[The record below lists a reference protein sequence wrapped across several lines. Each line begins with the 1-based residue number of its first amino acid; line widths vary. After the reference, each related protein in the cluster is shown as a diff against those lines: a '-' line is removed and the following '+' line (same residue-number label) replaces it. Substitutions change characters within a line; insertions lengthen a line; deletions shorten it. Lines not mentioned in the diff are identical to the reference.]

1 MDELIFDKN
10 EDWDKRVLC
19 SDGACIGVI
28 GLDGKCTECGKTYD
42 GVKSAPCASDVP
54 GEADFPSKKQ
64 DTGNESS
71 YGGSVTDEEWDKRVL
86 CSDGACIG
94 VIGLDGKCTECGKPQ

>member
-28 GLDGKCTECGKTYD
+28 GLDGKCC
-42 GVKSAPCASDVP
+42 
-54 GEADFPSKKQ
+54 
-64 DTGNESS
+64 
-71 YGGSVTDEEWDKRVL
+71 VL
-86 CSDGACIG
+86 KVGLLCG
-94 VIGLDGKCTECGKPQ
+94 VINEISMHRIWMVLGRHRNRDIDPKQVSRCGYVFFAALQHIRRRD

>member
-42 GVKSAPCASDVP
+42 GVKAAPCASDAP
-54 GEADFPSKKQ
+54 DQADSQKHNVGK
-64 DTGNESS
+64 DGSS
-71 YGGSVTDEEWDKRVL
+71 DYSVTDEEWDKRVL